1 MKGII
6 IGVTTALA
14 GGAILGGVVSANVP
28 AVRSLFGGAT
38 LYTPNAMK
46 EAVNNAYNDAFKDKE
61 ALEKQLD
68 IYKYDY
74 DVLNETYKAQIQ
86 QGNVDKATI
95 EEMQQD
101 LDEKQQRITNCQL
114 QIAYYVSFFEKV
126 NLAEYSKV
134 TFVNENENENVEF
147 AYSYVKE
154 NEHPV
159 VFITPELEGYKFLGW
174 SEDKVNLVDLSTF
187 TTTENVTLYAMFVKL
202 HTITFEANGV
212 SKTQHI
218 EDNGN
223 IETLPTPP
231 AREGY
236 QFDYWMLNN
245 VQVDPTTITITNDMT
260 FVAHYSELYSMDGTW
275 RFSRSKDSVAKIVI
289 DFVIENGIVTSV
301 SVVEYKSSVIG
312 SPSTGYT
319 LTSSNSNIVDNSL
332 NSSMSFSLKG
342 VFNQS
347 RNTDVNLTLV
357 FNKTTGS
364 FNLTSFSST
373 DEFLVHSGITYE
385 NIITRIV

>member
-38 LYTPNAMK
+38 LYTSNAMK
-46 EAVNNAYNDAFKDKE
+46 EAVNNAYNDAFKYKE

-74 DVLNETYKAQIQ
+74 DALNETYKAQIQ

-95 EEMQQD
+95 EQMQQE
-101 LDEKQQRITNCQL
+101 LDEKQQKITNCQL

-134 TFVNENENENVEF
+134 TFVNENEDENVDF

-159 VFITPELEGYKFLGW
+159 VFITPEMEGYKFLGW

-187 TTTENVTLYAMFVKL
+187 TTTENVTLYALFVKL

-212 SKTQHI
+212 TKTQHI

-231 AREGY
+231 PREGY

-245 VQVDPTTITITNDMT
+245 VQVDPTTITITEDMT
-260 FVAHYSELYSMDGTW
+260 FVAHYSELYSMDGVW
-275 RFSRSKDSVAKIVI
+275 RFNCSDSVNLNIVI
-289 DFVIENGIVTSV
+289 DFTIEDGGVSNTNIVEFKDNWTANGTS
-301 SVVEYKSSVIG
+301 
-312 SPSTGYT
+312 TYT
-319 LTSSNSNIVDNSL
+319 LNSL
-332 NSSMSFSLKG
+332 NSNIIDNTLNNITSVKIKG
-342 VFNQS
+342 MLGLTKNINLNITFVFDKV
-347 RNTDVNLTLV
+347 TGK
-357 FNKTTGS
+357 FNV
-364 FNLTSFSST
+364 TSFSAT
-373 DEFLVHSGITYE
+373 GAVWDPNDTTKTM
-385 NIITRIV
+385 TRIS